1 MRNEDAG
8 ANRDTL
14 RLSAD
19 WWAFLV
25 ALVLVALVRAG
36 LLRGVPW

>member
-1 MRNEDAG
+1 MANEDAG
-8 ANRDTL
+8 ARRDTL

-25 ALVLVALVRAG
+25 ALIVVALVRAG
-36 LLRGVPW
+36 LLGGVPW

>member
-1 MRNEDAG
+1 MRSEDAVG
-8 ANRDTL
+8 HRDTV

-36 LLRGVPW
+36 LLGGVPW